1 MTIPNDAPPDAAWGA
16 IARDQRMDRTLR
28 RVCTLAWAVTGGALA
43 MFAVVTAL
51 QVWHGL
57 RLIAAGVAAR
67 DALVPVVMPFVYAVG
82 GLALLVATL
91 STIGVLLRLRAASLA
106 EIQLRLASLE
116 GMLSR
121 GGEGR

>member
-1 MTIPNDAPPDAAWGA
+1 MTHPADSRPDAAWTA

-28 RVCTLAWAVTGGALA
+28 RVCTLAWVVTGGALA
-43 MFAVVTAL
+43 LFTLFTAL

-57 RLIAAGVAAR
+57 RLVAAGVTAGAALIPVIMP
-67 DALVPVVMPFVYAVG
+67 LVVAVG
-82 GLALLVATL
+82 GLALLIATL

-106 EIQLRLASLE
+106 EIQLRLAALE
-116 GMLSR
+116 GMLAR